1 MFMQLRFF
9 QIQAGDHLAG
19 EELNKF
25 LRSHRVLC
33 IDRELTRRDSS
44 PAWAVCVEYLEGV
57 GPSPSTGGPRRSE
70 ERKVDYKEM
79 LSAADFGIFSS
90 LRELRKSL
98 AEAEGVPVYAVFTN
112 DQLAKLAQTRP
123 ASKAALEKVEG
134 VGVSKIEKYGERML
148 AVIAAAAVIPA

>member
-1 MFMQLRFF
+1 MQLKFF
-9 QIQAGDHLAG
+9 QIQAGDYLAE

-25 LRSHRVLC
+25 LRSHRVLR
-33 IDRELTRRDSS
+33 IERELTRRDSS

-57 GPSPSTGGPRRSE
+57 GPAIGSPRRSE

-79 LSAADFGIFSS
+79 LNAADFGVFSA
-90 LRELRKSL
+90 LREVRKSL
-98 AEAEGVPVYAVFTN
+98 SEAEGVPVYAVFTN

-134 VGVSKIEKYGERML
+134 VGVAKVEKYGERML